1 MCGQIEEADGA
12 VLEHCL
18 IAASD
23 IGGVRSMVVFSLSV
37 HNIYFSFYNILSFR
51 RFSSTN
57 YSVGILHKPIGERF
71 RFFKLEF
78 ASTVIAKE
86 HYTRSKNKRYL
97 SDDY

>member
-37 HNIYFSFYNILSFR
+37 HNILFQFLQYCHSAVFLAP
-51 RFSSTN
+51 ST
-57 YSVGILHKPIGERF
+57 L
-71 RFFKLEF
+71 
-78 ASTVIAKE
+78 
-86 HYTRSKNKRYL
+86 
-97 SDDY
+97 